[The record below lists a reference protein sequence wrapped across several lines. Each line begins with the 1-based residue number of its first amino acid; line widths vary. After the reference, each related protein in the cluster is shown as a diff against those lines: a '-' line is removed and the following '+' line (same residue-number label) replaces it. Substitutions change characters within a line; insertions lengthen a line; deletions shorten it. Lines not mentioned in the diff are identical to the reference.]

1 SMDQPAYRIYRTANA
16 MVYGEEHPLAYNSGG
31 SPEALRLLTPED
43 IRAFHQRNY
52 HLSNMGMIASL
63 PKGVALEMTLK
74 RIDALLLRVEPKQ
87 PKLPVKSERDLPRPH
102 PAPAGAIRLVAYPH
116 RNDQQPGAVWLAWPA
131 DRSLD
136 RTEQALLDL
145 FLGNIAGDS
154 TTNLYKRLIDSKTR
168 ETDIGAKSVFAELSD
183 DVGSPAVIG
192 FGDFPAARMNDKDLG
207 ALRAIVIDELGRIAA
222 MKPGSPELAAFNAR
236 MRSRMTEARRSLS
249 KFVNSPPKFGFR
261 SSGSEW
267 LIQIHNLHKS
277 REFRKSLTM
286 KPELAAIEKL
296 LASDANVWTG
306 RIARWKLTTTM
317 PFVLAAKPDP
327 EIIPKEQVARNQ
339 RIDAEQSS
347 LKQRFGVTDDQEAI
361 RRYRAEYD
369 ANGAIIERATAA
381 GSPPKF
387 VDKPPMS
394 LDEQLDYK
402 VTTLPAGV
410 PLVASTFDSM
420 TSATTG
426 IALRLDV
433 VPEDRLNYVAILPTL
448 LTSVGVIDDGKPVSF
463 DEMSERL
470 KKEILSLN
478 ANISTNAS
486 KGRVELVVRGSGNN
500 RDEAGR
506 ALRWMRLAMFHPDW
520 RPENSPRIR
529 DVVDQ
534 ALAGS
539 RQTMQRSEER
549 WVQGPA
555 AAYWQQ
561 SNPLLMSTESFMTQ
575 THNLLRLLWML
586 KDGDAETRKAAAAFL
601 ADLAAAR
608 GTRAELR
615 AQLSEIQTGTSAR
628 LGALSPAAR
637 KLAIDA
643 ARDLEATLPDIPDS
657 SLTGDWVYLC
667 GRLRRDLLAG
677 PETALSELE
686 QVRRLVMHTG
696 NARVFIIGAAATQK
710 AIAPDIEQLVAGLN
724 AAPEAKA
731 NYRSAPI
738 VRERLRQ
745 RDPSATHPVFVG
757 LSNPNSQ
764 SGVFLNSAP
773 LAGYADTDPRKL
785 TDFLAT
791 NLYGG
796 RGAHGIF
803 MKTWAAGLAYS
814 NGIRVRPSTGRLNY
828 YAERTPELPQ
838 TLRFVIDELRKAGTP
853 DPALVEYAI
862 AEAFTETRAAASYE
876 TRGEAMAADIADGQP
891 PEVVARFRTA
901 ILGLRSVPDLPAE
914 LGRRMTA
921 AYSPVLPGMGVK
933 AADVVD
939 GVYMVIGPEKQFA
952 AWEEYLRTVEGADTK
967 LYRLYPRDFWITAG
981 LE

>member
-1 SMDQPAYRIYRTANA
+1 MNLNHNLQRCLLSLTSTMLIPIACAAPVAFADLKPDQLLHGFRTAAVYTNDADRAMGARFVHGKSGFTLDVLEIQSVPQAFIWVTTFPTSNKGEPHTQEHLLLGKGNKGRAVATQEPMALADSSAFTMQWRTCYTFYTPAGTDIFFDQAERRLDALLHPDYTDEEVRREVRNFGIAENPRDQTLRLEEKGTVYNEMVSSMDQPAYRIYRTANA

-31 SPEALRLLTPED
+31 SPEALRILTPED

-87 PKLPVKSERDLPRPH
+87 PKLAVKSERDLPRPH

-183 DVGSPAVIG
+183 DVGSPAIIG

-222 MKPGSPELAAFNAR
+222 MKAGSPELAAFNAR

-306 RIARWKLTTTM
+306 RIARWKLTTTT

-327 EIIPKEQVARNQ
+327 EILPKEQAARNQ
-339 RIDAEQSS
+339 RIDAELSL

-402 VTTLPAGV
+402 VTALPAGV

-486 KGRVELVVRGSGNN
+486 KG
-500 RDEAGR
+500 
-506 ALRWMRLAMFHPDW
+506 
-520 RPENSPRIR
+520 
-529 DVVDQ
+529 
-534 ALAGS
+534 
-539 RQTMQRSEER
+539 
-549 WVQGPA
+549 
-555 AAYWQQ
+555 
-561 SNPLLMSTESFMTQ
+561 
-575 THNLLRLLWML
+575 
-586 KDGDAETRKAAAAFL
+586 
-601 ADLAAAR
+601 
-608 GTRAELR
+608 
-615 AQLSEIQTGTSAR
+615 
-628 LGALSPAAR
+628 
-637 KLAIDA
+637 
-643 ARDLEATLPDIPDS
+643 
-657 SLTGDWVYLC
+657 
-667 GRLRRDLLAG
+667 
-677 PETALSELE
+677 
-686 QVRRLVMHTG
+686 
-696 NARVFIIGAAATQK
+696 
-710 AIAPDIEQLVAGLN
+710 
-724 AAPEAKA
+724 
-731 NYRSAPI
+731 
-738 VRERLRQ
+738 
-745 RDPSATHPVFVG
+745 
-757 LSNPNSQ
+757 
-764 SGVFLNSAP
+764 
-773 LAGYADTDPRKL
+773 
-785 TDFLAT
+785 
-791 NLYGG
+791 
-796 RGAHGIF
+796 
-803 MKTWAAGLAYS
+803 
-814 NGIRVRPSTGRLNY
+814 
-828 YAERTPELPQ
+828 
-838 TLRFVIDELRKAGTP
+838 
-853 DPALVEYAI
+853 
-862 AEAFTETRAAASYE
+862 
-876 TRGEAMAADIADGQP
+876 
-891 PEVVARFRTA
+891 
-901 ILGLRSVPDLPAE
+901 
-914 LGRRMTA
+914 
-921 AYSPVLPGMGVK
+921 
-933 AADVVD
+933 
-939 GVYMVIGPEKQFA
+939 
-952 AWEEYLRTVEGADTK
+952 
-967 LYRLYPRDFWITAG
+967 
-981 LE
+981 